1 MKKTSPAWFNSF
13 RSNYIQNYIFLV
25 IRAYHN
31 IPKESHKEV
40 KLEGDRRTELV
51 KSMRHLKNEFYINFP
66 IAYETGEGT
75 KRMDICCYLDGL
87 SEDYYI
93 CFECKRF
100 LSQSITNRNFDCKY
114 YNEGIKRFEHGQYSP
129 KMSQAGMLSF
139 LETGTMVKLE
149 NLMRT
154 RLPQTAA
161 DSQME
166 DISKDYFFPH
176 VFKTLH
182 NRGNGLGNIHLYHI
196 LLDFT

>member
-25 IRAYHN
+25 IRAYQN

-40 KLEGDRRTELV
+40 KLEEDRRTELV
-51 KSMRHLKNEFYINFP
+51 KSMRHLKNKFYINFP

-100 LSQSITNRNFDCKY
+100 LSQSITNSNFDCEY
-114 YNEGIKRFEHGQYSP
+114 YNKGIKRFEQGQYSP

-139 LETGTMVKLE
+139 LETGTMMKLE
-149 NLMRT
+149 NLMRVK
-154 RLPQTAA
+154 LPQTAA

-166 DISKDYFFPH
+166 DISNEYVFPN

-182 NRGNGLGNIHLYHI
+182 KRKNGLGSIHLYHI